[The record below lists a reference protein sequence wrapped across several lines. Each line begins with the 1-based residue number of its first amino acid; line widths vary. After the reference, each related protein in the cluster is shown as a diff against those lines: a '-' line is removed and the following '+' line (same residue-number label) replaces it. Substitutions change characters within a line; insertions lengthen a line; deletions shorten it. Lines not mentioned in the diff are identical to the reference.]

1 MPIALESGALFGR
14 GVPAACAGSSSAGR
28 GSSSQAEAVHL
39 EESEESEGEVQS
51 SLRGPFDTMDALQE
65 ALPRRRY
72 RETELNSVF
81 YEVQSSSIS
90 LAQGLCNVIIRG
102 LRAVF
107 GIGGSLRKFYNWYCS
122 ISLPLVPRGPGI
134 EPASLHCTSQG
145 RETSKIDNTKSSS
158 LASAGDVVLLPQSS
172 KGLANPENPSPK
184 KRKGPLPFGID
195 QNESQS
201 KELSFV
207 GDMNNSPTNCRMPS
221 SPAATSS
228 SPCKSRSEDEHECCN
243 DMPCHNLQRE
253 FSDMIV
259 FSSPPLGLQTQLIAV
274 STVGQQDV
282 GASTDVVSPREK
294 RRKN

>member
-65 ALPRRRY
+65 ALPRR
-72 RETELNSVF
+72 
-81 YEVQSSSIS
+81 
-90 LAQGLCNVIIRG
+90 
-102 LRAVF
+102 
-107 GIGGSLRKFYNWYCS
+107 
-122 ISLPLVPRGPGI
+122 
-134 EPASLHCTSQG
+134 